1 MKKYKHKALN
11 LIFIIVDLLTLEAA
25 LESFDNHGL
34 RAQNDKLITVSEML
48 TILGSIFDTLASQHP
63 SLVHVPLCLDLS
75 LNWLLNVY
83 DRYKIIL

>member
-1 MKKYKHKALN
+1 MMVSKKKGVSKFLS
-11 LIFIIVDLLTLEAA
+11 LFLVDLLTLESA
-25 LESFDNHGL
+25 LEAFDNHGL

-83 DRYKIIL
+83 DR

>member
-1 MKKYKHKALN
+1 
-11 LIFIIVDLLTLEAA
+11 
-25 LESFDNHGL
+25 
-34 RAQNDKLITVSEML
+34 ML

-83 DRYKIIL
+83 DR